1 MDDSRLPG
9 PGDFPA
15 GALFVIKELDVPL
28 VQMPDGRWFNWFGGF
43 PSPYDPKFLKAD
55 NNQDADS
62 FGQWLE
68 VLRDSLPAK

>member
-1 MDDSRLPG
+1 MSETRLPG
-9 PGDFPA
+9 PDDFPA
-15 GALFVIKELDVPL
+15 GTLFVIKEFDVPL
-28 VQMPDGRWFNWFGGF
+28 VQMPDGRWFNWFGGY
-43 PSPYDPKFLKAD
+43 PSPYDPKFLRVD